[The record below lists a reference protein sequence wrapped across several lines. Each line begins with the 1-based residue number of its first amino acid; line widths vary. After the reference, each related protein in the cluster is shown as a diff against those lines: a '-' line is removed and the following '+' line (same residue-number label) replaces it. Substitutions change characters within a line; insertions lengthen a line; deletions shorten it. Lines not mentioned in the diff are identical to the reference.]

1 MKKLIIYGAGGNG
14 EVAADIAKL
23 NGYSDIVF
31 IDDNENINAIQ
42 QYKVVHK
49 FDEIDDLEQYDFFN
63 AIGNNAIREKVN
75 NKYNLKL
82 KTLIHPT
89 AVIGENVTIGDGSI
103 VMANA
108 VINPGCVIGKSS
120 IVNTCSSIDHDCVI
134 GDYCHIS
141 VNVHLAGT
149 VCIKERSFVGISS
162 TISNNVNIT
171 SDVTIGAGSVV
182 VKDIDESGTYV
193 GVPARKIK

>member
-14 EVAADIAKL
+14 EVAADVAKL

-31 IDDNENINAIQ
+31 IDDNKNINAIQ
-42 QYKVVHK
+42 QYEVVHK
-49 FDEIDDLEQYDFFN
+49 FDEIENLEQYDFFN

-75 NKYNLKL
+75 DKYGLKL

-89 AVIGENVTIGDGSI
+89 AVIGENVKIGEGTI

-108 VINPGCVIGKSS
+108 VINPGCTIGKSC

-134 GDYCHIS
+134 CDYCHIS
-141 VNVHLAGT
+141 VNAHLAGT
-149 VCIKERSFVGISS
+149 VCIKERSFIGISS
-162 TISNNVNIT
+162 TISNNVNIA

-182 VKDIDESGTYV
+182 VKDINESGTYA